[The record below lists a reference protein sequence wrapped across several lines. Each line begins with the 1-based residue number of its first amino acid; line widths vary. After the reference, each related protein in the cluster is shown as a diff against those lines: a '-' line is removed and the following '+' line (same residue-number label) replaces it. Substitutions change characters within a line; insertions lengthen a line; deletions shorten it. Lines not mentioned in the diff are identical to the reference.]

1 MDSIRQPMETPTG
14 QPKDSAARRAG
25 LFLLLTAAATVVM
38 VYARV
43 SADADQPTLLE
54 SLRAIA
60 ASKAMY
66 SLSGAARFISGV
78 TLIAGAWFL
87 LRTRVI
93 LGGFGIP
100 IVPYLFVASGAFTAV
115 SGVCALALA
124 ASAPDAPEG
133 RCPQR
138 RGLINRDRSLSPVAH
153 RQDRFLCSRV
163 GAGVCGASPVEG
175 RRCDKAYCACVGVD
189 WYRDAVH
196 MGGRRDNH
204 ASNHGC
210 RLLRVVDRHR
220 RRAAYGQGRAAL
232 RRNARFIL
240 VRLPARPAKGECGCI
255 HRDQRGLPPHERC
268 REKRRRKLARRNAVT
283 NSVPLSRE
291 MWRGD

>member
-93 LGGFGIP
+93 LGGIWD
-100 IVPYLFVASGAFTAV
+100 SH
-115 SGVCALALA
+115 C
-124 ASAPDAPEG
+124 
-133 RCPQR
+133 
-138 RGLINRDRSLSPVAH
+138 
-153 RQDRFLCSRV
+153 
-163 GAGVCGASPVEG
+163 
-175 RRCDKAYCACVGVD
+175 
-189 WYRDAVH
+189 
-196 MGGRRDNH
+196 
-204 ASNHGC
+204 
-210 RLLRVVDRHR
+210 
-220 RRAAYGQGRAAL
+220 
-232 RRNARFIL
+232 
-240 VRLPARPAKGECGCI
+240 
-255 HRDQRGLPPHERC
+255 
-268 REKRRRKLARRNAVT
+268 
-283 NSVPLSRE
+283 SVPVRSIGSIHGRI
-291 MWRGD
+291 WRLRAGSGRIRAGCT

>member
-87 LRTRVI
+87 LRTQGHSR
-93 LGGFGIP
+93 GIWDSHCP
-100 IVPYLFVASGAFTAV
+100 VPVRSVGSIHGRIRRLRAGAGRIRAGCTR
-115 SGVCALALA
+115 
-124 ASAPDAPEG
+124 G

-138 RGLINRDRSLSPVAH
+138 RGLINRDRSLFPVAH

-163 GAGVCGASPVEG
+163 GAGGCGASPVEG
-175 RRCDKAYCACVGVD
+175 RRCDKAYCAWVGVD

-210 RLLRVVDRHR
+210 RLLCVVDRHR
-220 RRAAYGQGRAAL
+220 RRAAYGQGRAAR

-268 REKRRRKLARRNAVT
+268 REKRRRKLGN
-283 NSVPLSRE
+283 L
-291 MWRGD
+291 